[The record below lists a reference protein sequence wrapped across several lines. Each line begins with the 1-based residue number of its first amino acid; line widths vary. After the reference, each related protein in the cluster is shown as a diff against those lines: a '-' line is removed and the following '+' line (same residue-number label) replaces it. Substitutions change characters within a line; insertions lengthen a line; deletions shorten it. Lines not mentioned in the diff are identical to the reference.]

1 MHTLNSPPTPAR
13 RSSLRRATPATP
25 APAGFRSPHY
35 DYRPQDGALELVVYV
50 PGVDAAGVEI
60 TAQDPDLT
68 VTARKTRFVRAN
80 WTALNLERA
89 QRDYQLRLRLGHSFD
104 YEALRAKF
112 HDGVLTLTLP
122 ARPTAT
128 LSSRERE
135 PLPRVA

>member
-1 MHTLNSPPTPAR
+1 MPTLAKHPPRAHR
-13 RSSLRRATPATP
+13 ASRRAVT
-25 APAGFRSPHY
+25 APSVADGFRRPHF
-35 DYRPQDGALELVVYV
+35 DCRPQDGALQLVVYV

-89 QRDYQLRLRLGHSFD
+89 QRDYQLCLRLGHAYD
-104 YEALRAKF
+104 YEAVRAEI

-122 ARPTAT
+122 VRPAAAV
-128 LSSRERE
+128 SSRERE
-135 PLPRVA
+135 PLSRVA